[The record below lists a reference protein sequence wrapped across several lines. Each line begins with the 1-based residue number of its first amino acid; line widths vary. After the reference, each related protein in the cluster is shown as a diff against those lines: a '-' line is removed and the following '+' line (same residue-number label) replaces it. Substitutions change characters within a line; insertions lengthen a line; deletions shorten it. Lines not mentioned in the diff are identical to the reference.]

1 MVNYCFKCFCKLC
14 TYFQTNTPKA
24 IGDSLMLWE
33 IRPPI
38 VVRHAHNNDD
48 DDDDD
53 VDIDVDIDVDDMIM
67 INSNFID
74 NSANY

>member
-1 MVNYCFKCFCKLC
+1 M
-14 TYFQTNTPKA
+14 
-24 IGDSLMLWE
+24 G

-53 VDIDVDIDVDDMIM
+53 VDIDVDDMIM